1 MPTNTESPLARTVAV
16 TVTFV
21 PELSSQ
27 ATEELQLLL
36 RKRLR
41 TLALVF
47 ALLSGTATLVL
58 FWSRVFPVLL
68 RGGTVRGAVW
78 TGLALYAVAVTI
90 SAVGAR
96 VLGSRTPLSL
106 DRLRAFEL
114 IGFAIVTAIEVWRIF
129 ATLRAGAIFDHVTR
143 DAVGMMLL
151 ASRQSLIWFGLIV
164 AYGMFIPNTWRR
176 CAAVVGLMALTPLV
190 STAIGNSL
198 YGVLDGR
205 LLLRFL
211 SEVAMSMA
219 FAVALAIYGSHRI
232 EVLRRE
238 AFQARKLGQYQLK
251 QPIGSGGMGDVYLAE
266 HVLLRRPCAIKL
278 IQPDRARDPN
288 KLVRFEREV
297 QATATLTHP
306 NTVQVFDYGHTEDG
320 TFYYVMEYLPGLT
333 LDQLVKRHGPVPVA
347 RTIHILRQVCGALAE
362 AHAIGLIHRDI
373 KPGNII
379 VCERGGLHDVAKLLD
394 FGIVQALDMEPKEP
408 TLTQEGSI
416 AGTPAFMSPEQAA
429 GQQGVDGRSDI
440 YSLGAV
446 AYFLLTGQPPFPRDT
461 VMRTLAAHISEAVV
475 PLDRLRSDLPSDV
488 QAVVLR
494 CLEKNPLLRFPDAT
508 SLRLALAKC
517 KDADEWN
524 LDQPARV
531 SEVQTRI
538 NGLPPWNHA

>member
-1 MPTNTESPLARTVAV
+1 MPTNTESPLARTAAV
-16 TVTFV
+16 TATFV
-21 PELSSQ
+21 PESSAQ
-27 ATEELQLLL
+27 ATDELQLLL

-47 ALLSGTATLVL
+47 ALLSGTFTVVF

-68 RGGTVRGAVW
+68 RGGSVRAAVW
-78 TGLALYAVAVTI
+78 TGLALYALAVTI

-96 VLGSRTPLSL
+96 VLWSRTPLSL

-114 IGFAIVTAIEVWRIF
+114 AGFAIVAAIEVWRIF
-129 ATLRAGAIFDHVTR
+129 ATLRAGSVFDHVSR

-176 CAAVVGLMALTPLV
+176 CAAVVGLMALTPLA
-190 STAIGNSL
+190 STAIANSL

-205 LLLRFL
+205 LLFRFL
-211 SEVAMSMA
+211 SEVAMSMV

-288 KLVRFEREV
+288 RLVRFEREV

-333 LDQLVKRHGPVPVA
+333 LDQLVKRHGPVSVA
-347 RTIHILRQVCGALAE
+347 RMIHILRQVCGALAE
-362 AHAIGLIHRDI
+362 AHGIGLIHRDI

-446 AYFLLTGQPPFPRDT
+446 AYFLLTGQPPFLRDT
-461 VMRTLAAHISEAVV
+461 VMRTLAAHISEPVV

-517 KDADEWN
+517 KDAGEWN

-531 SEVQTRI
+531 SEAQTRI
-538 NGLPPWNHA
+538 NG

>member
-251 QPIGSGGMGDVYLAE
+251 QPIGAGGMGDVYLAE

-288 KLVRFEREV
+288 RLVRFEREV

-416 AGTPAFMSPEQAA
+416 AGTPAFCRPNRPQASRVWTA
-429 GQQGVDGRSDI
+429 GAISTVWGRSRTSADR
-440 YSLGAV
+440 SASVSHETRSCGRW
-446 AYFLLTGQPPFPRDT
+446 PPTSPSRSCLWT
-461 VMRTLAAHISEAVV
+461 A
-475 PLDRLRSDLPSDV
+475 SDLISHPTCRQSCC
-488 QAVVLR
+488 AAWR
-494 CLEKNPLLRFPDAT
+494 RIPCCGF
-508 SLRLALAKC
+508 
-517 KDADEWN
+517 
-524 LDQPARV
+524 
-531 SEVQTRI
+531 QTR
-538 NGLPPWNHA
+538 PPCDSRWRNAKTPMSGTSISLLE